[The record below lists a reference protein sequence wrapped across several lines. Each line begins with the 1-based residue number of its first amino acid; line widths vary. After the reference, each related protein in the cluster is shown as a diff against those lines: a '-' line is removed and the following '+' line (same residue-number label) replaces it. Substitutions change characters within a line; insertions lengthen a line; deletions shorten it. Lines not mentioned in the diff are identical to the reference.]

1 MGKIVLIIACVV
13 GVSSMAS
20 AGEVYRWVDKNGKVQ
35 YGDQSVPGSEPVT
48 IHSAPPTDASYTE
61 RLNQQKKLSEATA
74 KEKEQQTKSKTEQT
88 ARTKEMETKC
98 QEVKEQLKILDLN
111 RPVYIT
117 DDKGERAYLSDAD
130 RAAKLEEFNSL
141 AQKLC
146 K

>member
-1 MGKIVLIIACVV
+1 MGKIVLLICLVS
-13 GVSSMAS
+13 VSSMTL

-74 KEKEQQTKSKTEQT
+74 KEKEQQAKTKSEQT
-88 ARTKEMETKC
+88 ARTKDMETKC
-98 QEVKEQLKILDLN
+98 LEVKEQLKILDLK

-130 RAAKLEEFNSL
+130 RTAKLEEYNSL